1 MHPDDAT
8 RRGLSAGDLVRVTSK
23 RGELLLP
30 LVVSNEVGSGTVFA
44 AMHWSGQFLASGG
57 INEVSTGAV
66 DPKSFQPELKHAA
79 VRVEKAT
86 FGWNLLAARRG
97 DALALQSAVQPLL
110 RECAF
115 ASLSLRADAD
125 PASEQAWLVVRA
137 AADSAPPQWVQ
148 RLADALQL
156 QPGEHVLEYHDAR
169 RGLLER
175 VGWGRD
181 AHNDRIEGLLLSGG
195 ARDSA
200 SDALLD
206 IALAGTAWTGS
217 RLAVFTQRLPGG
229 ARDALVCQCMQVR
242 ESSIRAAI
250 TRGAGCGATQE
261 TTGLRAASAV
271 RAFRSWCACVA
282 KSWTADSHD
291 LSEVRCTTACPRTFR
306 RSEPM
311 NTSHDS
317 SSANTRGGKVSLVSA
332 GPGDLELLTIKA
344 VRTLATAD
352 VLMLDDLV
360 DPQIVSLARGR
371 AGDPRR
377 QARRLPFHAAGLH
390 LPVDAPLCA
399 ARRACG
405 PSQGRRC
412 AVVRPRGRGN
422 RLPAQVGHRSG
433 DRQRH
438 QLRFRRGRRF
448 GRFADPSRALPW
460 RHLRHRACAGP
471 QRTGLG
477 GSTPAPAPRW
487 RSTWAW
493 TGWNRSAQRCC
504 DICRRIP
511 RPRWC
516 RRPAS
521 PMKRGC

>member
-1 MHPDDAT
+1 
-8 RRGLSAGDLVRVTSK
+8 LSAGDLVRVTSK

-30 LVVSNEVGSGTVFA
+30 LVVSNEVGSGMVFA

-148 RLADALQL
+148 RLADGLQL

-169 RGLLER
+169 RGLLKR

-250 TRGAGCGATQE
+250 TRGADVEQLKKQLGCGSVCGSCVPQ
-261 TTGLRAASAV
+261 LV
-271 RAFRSWCACVA
+271 RMRREIV
-282 KSWTADSHD
+282 DS
-291 LSEVRCTTACPRTFR
+291 
-306 RSEPM
+306 
-311 NTSHDS
+311 
-317 SSANTRGGKVSLVSA
+317 G
-332 GPGDLELLTIKA
+332 
-344 VRTLATAD
+344 
-352 VLMLDDLV
+352 
-360 DPQIVSLARGR
+360 
-371 AGDPRR
+371 
-377 QARRLPFHAAGLH
+377 
-390 LPVDAPLCA
+390 
-399 ARRACG
+399 
-405 PSQGRRC
+405 
-412 AVVRPRGRGN
+412 
-422 RLPAQVGHRSG
+422 
-433 DRQRH
+433 
-438 QLRFRRGRRF
+438 
-448 GRFADPSRALPW
+448 
-460 RHLRHRACAGP
+460 
-471 QRTGLG
+471 
-477 GSTPAPAPRW
+477 
-487 RSTWAW
+487 
-493 TGWNRSAQRCC
+493 
-504 DICRRIP
+504 
-511 RPRWC
+511 
-516 RRPAS
+516 
-521 PMKRGC
+521 